1 MIRILIGAILIAGG
15 LSGKFVLLGT
25 QSGAGLIGVGAFMV
39 LFGVYQLARRNSDK
53 GDGIQ

>member
-25 QSGAGLIGVGAFMV
+25 QSGAGLIGVGAFFV
-39 LFGVYQLARRNSDK
+39 CFGIYQVARRNSDK
-53 GDGIQ
+53 GDGIR